1 MFSTVVVNLLAV
13 AVVLGVMIIFHELGH
28 FLAAKYFDVRVETF
42 SIGFG
47 KRIAGRQIGDTDYRI
62 CALPLG
68 GYVKMAGDSI
78 GEGTGDPGEFLSKPR
93 WQRFFIAVMGPVFN
107 FILAV
112 GMLTGLYVVH
122 FQKLAFL
129 EKPAEIGFVAAN
141 SPAAKAGIQPGDRL
155 VRFDGAPNPNWETL
169 EFHVLS
175 NPGHPVETVYERG
188 GKQSTT
194 TVTPDA
200 EGRDRIGVAGWAPL
214 LPALVGS
221 VDPGESAANAGVQK
235 GDRIYS
241 VNGKIITYRPEMID
255 IVQKSKGAP
264 LQLVVRRGTAE
275 FTTTVTARNRE
286 TQGVGSMWRIGITFQ
301 DEMISKPLS
310 LGAAFKESLLRNR
323 TFAAMIFDFVGKLLE
338 RRMSPRSMSS
348 VIGISK
354 EAGDAARQGP
364 FEFIT
369 LMAFISVNLGIFNL
383 FPIPILD
390 GGQIVLLLIEGAL
403 RRDLSI
409 AVKEKI
415 ITVGFVFLVLFA
427 VYVTYMDIVKTL
439 PPRFERLLP

>member
-1 MFSTVVVNLLAV
+1 
-13 AVVLGVMIIFHELGH
+13 
-28 FLAAKYFDVRVETF
+28 
-42 SIGFG
+42 
-47 KRIAGRQIGDTDYRI
+47 
-62 CALPLG
+62 
-68 GYVKMAGDSI
+68 
-78 GEGTGDPGEFLSKPR
+78 
-93 WQRFFIAVMGPVFN
+93 
-107 FILAV
+107 
-112 GMLTGLYVVH
+112 ML
-122 FQKLAFL
+122 
-129 EKPAEIGFVAAN
+129 E
-141 SPAAKAGIQPGDRL
+141 
-155 VRFDGAPNPNWETL
+155 
-169 EFHVLS
+169 
-175 NPGHPVETVYERG
+175 
-188 GKQSTT
+188 
-194 TVTPDA
+194 
-200 EGRDRIGVAGWAPL
+200 
-214 LPALVGS
+214 
-221 VDPGESAANAGVQK
+221 
-235 GDRIYS
+235 
-241 VNGKIITYRPEMID
+241 
-255 IVQKSKGAP
+255 IVQKSKATP
-264 LQLVVRRGTAE
+264 LQLVIRRGNTD
-275 FTTTVTARNRE
+275 FTTTAVARLRD
-286 TQGVGSMWRIGITFQ
+286 TPGAPAPTWRIGITFQ

-310 LGAAFKESLLRNR
+310 LPAAFKESLSRNR
-323 TFAAMIFDFVGKLLE
+323 TFAAMIIDFAGKLLE

>member
-1 MFSTVVVNLLAV
+1 MFSTVVVNFLAV

-28 FLAAKYFDVRVETF
+28 FLAAKYFDVRVEAF

-47 KRIAGRQIGDTDYRI
+47 KRIAGRQVGDTDYRI

-68 GYVKMAGDSI
+68 GYVKMAGDNI

-93 WQRFFIAVMGPVFN
+93 WQRFIIAVMGPVFN

-112 GMLTGLYVVH
+112 ALLTGLYVVH
-122 FQKLAFL
+122 YQKLAFL
-129 EKPAEIGFVAAN
+129 EKPAEIGYVAEN

-155 VRFDGAPNPNWETL
+155 VKFDAVPNPNWETL

-175 NPGHPVETVYERG
+175 NPAHPVETVYQRN
-188 GKQSTT
+188 GKDFTT
-194 TVTPDA
+194 TVTPDS
-200 EGRDRIGVAGWAPL
+200 EGRDGIGVAGVGAAAAGHGRQRGSGRVCRQGRHPGGRPDLFRERPDHHLPSGDDRHRSKEQRGSL
-214 LPALVGS
+214 LV
-221 VDPGESAANAGVQK
+221 
-235 GDRIYS
+235 
-241 VNGKIITYRPEMID
+241 M
-255 IVQKSKGAP
+255 
-264 LQLVVRRGTAE
+264 VRRGSSE
-275 FTTTVTARNRE
+275 FLATVEARNRE
-286 TQGVGSMWRIGITFQ
+286 TQGVGQMWRIGVTFQ

-310 LGAAFKESLLRNR
+310 LPAAFQESLARNR
-323 TFAAMIFDFVGKLLE
+323 TFAMMIFDFVGKLLE
-338 RRMSPRSMSS
+338 RRMSPRSMAG
-348 VIGISK
+348 VIGISQQ
-354 EAGDAARQGP
+354 AGDAARQGP

-415 ITVGFVFLVLFA
+415 ITVGFVFLVMFA
-427 VYVTYMDIVKTL
+427 VYVTYMDIIKTL

>member
-1 MFSTVVVNLLAV
+1 MSNLVVNFLAV

-28 FLAAKYFDVRVETF
+28 FLAAKYFHVRVEAF

-47 KRIAGRQIGDTDYRI
+47 KRIAGRQYGDTDYRL

-112 GMLTGLYVVH
+112 ALLTGLYVVH
-122 FQKLAFL
+122 YQKLAFL
-129 EKPAEIGFVAAN
+129 EKPADIGYVAEN
-141 SPAAKAGIQPGDRL
+141 SPASKAGFKPGDRIEK
-155 VRFDGAPNPNWETL
+155 FDGLVNPNWEAL
-169 EFHVLS
+169 EFRVLS
-175 NPGHPVETVYERG
+175 NPAHPVETVYLRD
-188 GKQSTT
+188 GKELTT
-194 TVTPDA
+194 TITPDA

-214 LPALVGS
+214 LPAIVGS
-221 VDPGESAANAGVQK
+221 VDPGESAANAGIQA
-235 GDRIYS
+235 GDQIYS
-241 VNGKIITYRPEMID
+241 MNGQVITYRPEMITV
-255 IVQKSKGAP
+255 VQQSKGQP
-264 LQLVVRRGTAE
+264 LQVVVRRGNRE
-275 FTTTVTARNRE
+275 FPATVIARYRE
-286 TQGVGSMWRIGITFQ
+286 TQGVGQMWRIGITFQ

-310 LGAAFKESLLRNR
+310 LPAAFKESLSRNR
-323 TFAAMIFDFVGKLLE
+323 TFAMMIFDFVGKLLE
-338 RRMSPRSMSS
+338 RRMSPRSMAGP
-348 VIGISK
+348 IGISQQ
-354 EAGDAARQGP
+354 AGDAARQGP

-390 GGQIVLLLIEGAL
+390 GGQILLLAIEGAL
-403 RRDLSI
+403 RRDLSL

-427 VYVTYMDIVKTL
+427 VYVSYMDIVKTL
-439 PPRFERLLP
+439 PPRFEHLLP

>member
-1 MFSTVVVNLLAV
+1 MFSTLVVNFLAV

-28 FLAAKYFDVRVETF
+28 FLAAKYFDVRVEAF

-47 KRIAGRQIGDTDYRI
+47 KRIAGRQYGDTDYRI

-68 GYVKMAGDSI
+68 GYVKMAGDNI

-112 GMLTGLYVVH
+112 VMLTVLYVVH
-122 FQKLAFL
+122 YQKLAFL
-129 EKPAEIGFVAAN
+129 EKPAELGYVQEN
-141 SPAAKAGIQPGDRL
+141 SPAAKAGLQAGDRI
-155 VRFDGAPNPNWETL
+155 VRFDGVSNPTWETL

-175 NPGHPVETVYERG
+175 NPVHPVETVYGRD
-188 GKQSTT
+188 GKEFTT

-200 EGRDRIGVAGWAPL
+200 DGRDRIGVAGWAPL
-214 LPALVGS
+214 LPAIVGS
-221 VDPGESAANAGVQK
+221 VDPGESAAQAGIQA
-235 GDRIYS
+235 GDQIYS
-241 VNGKIITYRPEMID
+241 VNGQILTYRPEMID
-255 IVQKSKGAP
+255 IVQKSKGDP
-264 LQLVVRRGTAE
+264 LQVVVRRAGSE
-275 FTTTVTARNRE
+275 FTATVVARHRE
-286 TQGVGSMWRIGITFQ
+286 TQGVGQMWRIGVTFQ

-310 LGAAFKESLLRNR
+310 LPAAFKESLARNR

-338 RRMSPRSMSS
+338 RRMSPRSMAG
-348 VIGISK
+348 VIGISR

-403 RRDLSI
+403 RRDLSL